1 MKYKIYEQCQCRT
14 YKELVEI
21 QELGFDVSF
30 LKVLQL
36 LKDDNIE
43 SNPGPV
49 PGPLPKGRKAKKRTF
64 NFTPRKSDANRV
76 QEMIVDTNMLR
87 TSNPLGLKNI
97 GQNVCFFIQ
106 LFKCCVRLTHSVNI
120 YAY

>member
-1 MKYKIYEQCQCRT
+1 MKYKIYEQCQCRK

-21 QELGFDVSF
+21 QELGFDVRF

-36 LKDDNIE
+36 RKDDNIE

-49 PGPLPKGRKAKKRTF
+49 TGPVTFLPKGRKAKKRTF
-64 NFTPRKSDANRV
+64 NFTPQKSDANRV

-97 GQNVCFFIQ
+97 GQNVCFF
-106 LFKCCVRLTHSVNI
+106 
-120 YAY
+120 